1 MANAQDT
8 HPVTAD
14 AAQQPFGL
22 VTIYVTPA
30 YRQQTEEALER
41 IQAHLSLGTLS
52 LSNQAPPDGSE
63 MLLVASRY
71 NLVNLGRDDA
81 HLRVRLSRIHNVWH
95 DLERLSGV
103 ADREIWDV
111 ADTTVGDKTIDI
123 SPTVPFN
130 GIVAPKACSRSFFS
144 RKLALRENRMLP
156 PDLDDEYPLSDEV
169 CCGICAPEVPFDSD
183 EFEEVSADDLRDR
196 ISGLVTELMVAARRA
211 HMKNEDLW
219 RLVESEL
226 RGKIVLNPEGISP
239 VTVNCKD
246 EIILPDYNEM
256 EILKGKGL
264 RKTLYFFFLLHPEG
278 VRYGELASHRE
289 ELERIY
295 SHLWP
300 SKDDLQVREAIAEAV
315 TKNGKGIYGATAEI
329 SKINKNIMVLFPHW
343 RESENPYVVNK
354 DVKTGRYRVN
364 MPADKISFA
373 NRNWFLTG
381 RG

>member
-8 HPVTAD
+8 HPATAD

-22 VTIYVTPA
+22 ITIYVIPA
-30 YRQQTEEALER
+30 YRQQTEEALKR
-41 IQAHLSLGTLS
+41 VQAHLSLGTLS

-103 ADREIWDV
+103 ADSEIGDV
-111 ADTTVGDKTIDI
+111 VDTTVGNKTIDVF
-123 SPTVPFN
+123 PTTPFN
-130 GIVAPKACSRSFFS
+130 GIVAPKACRRSFFNH
-144 RKLALRENRMLP
+144 KLALSEKRMSA
-156 PDLDDEYPLSDEV
+156 LDFDEEYSMSV
-169 CCGICAPEVPFDSD
+169 APCNLYSPGVSFDSD

-196 ISGLVTELMVAARRA
+196 ISGLVTELMVAAKRA
-211 HMKNEDLW
+211 HMKNDDLW

-226 RGKIVLNPEGISP
+226 RGKIVLNSEGISP

-278 VRYGELASHRE
+278 VRYGELSSHRE

-300 SKDDLQVREAIAEAV
+300 SKDDQQVREAIAKAV
-315 TKNGKGIYGATAEI
+315 TRNGKGIYGATAEI

-343 RESENPYVVNK
+343 RERENPYVVNK

>member
-14 AAQQPFGL
+14 AAQQPFGI
-22 VTIYVTPA
+22 VTIYVTLAHRP
-30 YRQQTEEALER
+30 QVEEALER
-41 IQAHLSLGTLS
+41 VQAHLLFGTLS
-52 LSNQAPPDGSE
+52 LSNQAPSDGSE
-63 MLLVASRY
+63 MLLEASRY

-103 ADREIWDV
+103 ADSEIGDV

-123 SPTVPFN
+123 YPIAPFK
-130 GIVAPKACSRSFFS
+130 GIAPRAYSRS
-144 RKLALRENRMLP
+144 LLNRYSMSATDSYAESLM
-156 PDLDDEYPLSDEV
+156 DDDMPV
-169 CCGICAPEVPFDSD
+169 CCERVESLD

-196 ISGLVTELMVAARRA
+196 ISGLVTELMVAAKRA

-239 VTVNCKD
+239 VTINCKD

-295 SHLWP
+295 GHLWP
-300 SKDDLQVREAIAEAV
+300 SKNDQQVREAIEKAV

-373 NRNWFLTG
+373 NRNWFLKG